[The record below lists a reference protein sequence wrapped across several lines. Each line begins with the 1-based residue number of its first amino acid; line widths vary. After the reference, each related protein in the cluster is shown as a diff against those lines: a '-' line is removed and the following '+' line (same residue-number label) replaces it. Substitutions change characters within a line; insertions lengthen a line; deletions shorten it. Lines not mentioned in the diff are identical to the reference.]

1 MLKRLS
7 NHLPYF
13 SAVAR
18 NLSFS
23 NAANELA
30 VSQPSISYQI
40 KCLEDKL
47 GFQLFVRGQG
57 SKVELTQKGNKLFQ
71 EYVIL
76 ERNFNQ
82 VVLDTQVNQSRTTLA
97 ITAPVDF
104 GVKLLAP
111 MLSELEMDKLIINLD
126 LTDKVVDFKKSE
138 FDFSI
143 RNNTNE
149 SGLEYLPLMAMKN
162 LLVCSR
168 HYAIANQF
176 LKFDDITEL
185 HRIIVRSAEKSN
197 TWEKLFLKH
206 GKYFHQ
212 HNNMQVI
219 NNSFGIY
226 QAIIAN
232 AGVGV
237 LPEYFVDNSDDEGLY
252 TFEEDMSETPYYL
265 AYQPSYLAKKWATLI
280 KNKIV
285 NNFESLQISNK
296 DSAL

>member
-7 NHLPYF
+7 SHLPYF

-23 NAANELA
+23 HAATELS

-57 SKVELTQKGNKLFQ
+57 SKVELTNKGNKLFQ
-71 EYVIL
+71 EYAIL

-82 VVLDTQVNQSRTTLA
+82 VVLDTQVNQHRTALA

-111 MLSELEMDKLIINLD
+111 MLSTLETNKLIINLD
-126 LTDKVVDFKKSE
+126 LADQMVELKKSE

-143 RNNTNE
+143 RIHTNE
-149 SGLEYLPLMAMKN
+149 SGLEYLPLMTTKN

-168 HYAIANQF
+168 DYALVN
-176 LKFDDITEL
+176 LLSKFDDITES
-185 HRIIVRSAEKSN
+185 HRIVVRSAVKSN
-197 TWEKLFLKH
+197 TWEKLFVKH
-206 GKYFHQ
+206 GKSFHQ
-212 HNNMQVI
+212 HKNMQVI

-232 AGVGV
+232 TGVGV
-237 LPEYFVDNSDDEGLY
+237 LPEYFIDSSNDEGLHI
-252 TFEEDMSETPYYL
+252 FDENMSETPYYL
-265 AYQPSYLAKKWATLI
+265 AYQPSFLANKWATSI
-280 KNKIV
+280 KDKII
-285 NNFESLQISNK
+285 NNYKTMKSEL
-296 DSAL
+296 

>member
-138 FDFSI
+138 F
-143 RNNTNE
+143 
-149 SGLEYLPLMAMKN
+149 G
-162 LLVCSR
+162 
-168 HYAIANQF
+168 F
-176 LKFDDITEL
+176 LD
-185 HRIIVRSAEKSN
+185 
-197 TWEKLFLKH
+197 
-206 GKYFHQ
+206 
-212 HNNMQVI
+212 
-219 NNSFGIY
+219 
-226 QAIIAN
+226 
-232 AGVGV
+232 
-237 LPEYFVDNSDDEGLY
+237 
-252 TFEEDMSETPYYL
+252 
-265 AYQPSYLAKKWATLI
+265 
-280 KNKIV
+280 
-285 NNFESLQISNK
+285 
-296 DSAL
+296 

>member
-40 KCLEDKL
+40 KCLEEKL

-57 SKVELTQKGNKLFQ
+57 SKVELTNKGNKLFQ

-82 VVLDTQVNQSRTTLA
+82 VVFDTQVNQSRTTLEV
-97 ITAPVDF
+97 TAPVDF

-126 LTDKVVDFKKSE
+126 LTDKVIDFKKSE

-143 RNNTNE
+143 RNNTSE
-149 SGLEYLPLMAMKN
+149 SGLEYLPLMATKN

-168 HYAIANQF
+168 RYAFTNQ
-176 LKFDDITEL
+176 LSKFDEITEL
-185 HRIIVRSAEKSN
+185 HRVIVRSAVKSN

-206 GKYFHQ
+206 GKCFHK

-232 AGVGV
+232 AGLGV
-237 LPEYFVDNSDDEGLY
+237 LPEYFVDNSNDQGLHI
-252 TFEEDMSETPYYL
+252 FNENMSETPYYL

-280 KNKIV
+280 KNKII
-285 NNFESLQISNK
+285 NNFESLKNI
-296 DSAL
+296 D

>member
-40 KCLEDKL
+40 KCLEEKL
-47 GFQLFVRGQG
+47 GFQVFVRGQG
-57 SKVELTQKGNKLFQ
+57 SKVELTSKGNKLFQ

-82 VVLDTQVNQSRTTLA
+82 VVFDTQINQSRTTLEV
-97 ITAPVDF
+97 TAPVDF
-104 GVKLLAP
+104 GVKLLSP

-126 LTDKVVDFKKSE
+126 LTDKVIDFKKSE

-149 SGLEYLPLMAMKN
+149 SGLEYLPLMTTKN
-162 LLVCSR
+162 ILVCSR
-168 HYAIANQF
+168 HYALTNQLF
-176 LKFDDITEL
+176 KFDDLTES
-185 HRIIVRSAEKSN
+185 HRVIVRSTVKSN

-206 GKYFHQ
+206 DKCFHK

-226 QAIIAN
+226 QAVIAN

-237 LPEYFVDNSDDEGLY
+237 LPEYFVDNNDEGLHI
-252 TFEEDMSETPYYL
+252 FNENMSETPYYL
-265 AYQPSYLAKKWATLI
+265 AYQPSYLAKKWAALI
-280 KNKIV
+280 KTKII
-285 NNFESLQISNK
+285 NNFKSLTNSE
-296 DSAL
+296 